1 MLYKFKSRTSA
12 EVIMLQAN
20 GDQMLRIIGKD
31 IGPQGIITL
40 EQIPAALVAIEAAVV
55 AAEATQQAKA
65 TGKATEE
72 KDDDATNEDGIQL
85 RQRAAPFIALLKE
98 SQDGD
103 ASVVWGV

>member
-20 GDQMLRIIGKD
+20 GDQMLRIVGKD

-40 EQIPAALVAIEAAVV
+40 EQIPAALTALEAAVV
-55 AAEATQQAKA
+55 AAETAQQAPAAGEAPK
-65 TGKATEE
+65 EE
-72 KDDDATNEDGIQL
+72 GDDAAEDDGIQL

-98 SQDGD
+98 SQDGG